1 MSASVKRQVTHSWER
16 SNLLGVRCRWWN
28 MFLIPLHNVF
38 FFGNVLSPSTS
49 WTWPRALVYSSG
61 PMLPLHLIHLFSTA
75 PAHVCDYG
83 RPGGSCRP
91 ATRGPTAGAAGAKLK
106 LLPACEPPLP
116 PPPHQIHHNRRTAAP
131 LLLMP
136 NHFLPRYILNAHR
149 HKSGYSPQTAQAA
162 NELRVKVSSSWHLLF
177 LNELKNS
184 LARGRLPSDNP
195 CNPNPPIISYVT
207 RRIP

>member
-1 MSASVKRQVTHSWER
+1 MLKGRQVTHSWEG

-61 PMLPLHLIHLFSTA
+61 PMLPLHLIHPFSTA

-91 ATRGPTAGAAGAKLK
+91 ATRGPTAGAARAKLK
-106 LLPACEPPLP
+106 LLPACEPP
-116 PPPHQIHHNRRTAAP
+116 
-131 LLLMP
+131 
-136 NHFLPRYILNAHR
+136 
-149 HKSGYSPQTAQAA
+149 SP
-162 NELRVKVSSSWHLLF
+162 SSS
-177 LNELKNS
+177 
-184 LARGRLPSDNP
+184 PSD
-195 CNPNPPIISYVT
+195 PPQQTHGSSTSLDAKPFSPKISPKT
-207 RRIP
+207 HTDTNQAMAPKQLNLPMNCASKFLLIGTFSSE